1 MTVPEIIVR
10 RAGLRDVD
18 DLLPLWEEMMRFHAA
33 LDPRLEVGSEGASY
47 MRGVF
52 REWLR
57 SEDCRVLVAEA
68 EGQIVGYIVGR
79 VADNPPIFRLRTYG
93 HISDICVSPEWRRQG
108 VGRRLYRAL
117 REWFKEE
124 GLSVVQLSA
133 AHRNPTS
140 LAFWRAMGFEE
151 YLHHMWSEIR

>member
-1 MTVPEIIVR
+1 MPEIVVR

-18 DLLPLWEEMMRFHAA
+18 DILPLWEEMMRFHAA
-33 LDPRLEVGSEGASY
+33 LDPRLEVGPEGASY
-47 MRGVF
+47 MRRVF

-68 EGQIVGYIVGR
+68 EGEIVGYIVGR
-79 VADNPPIFRLRTYG
+79 VADNPPVFRLRTYG
-93 HISDICVSPEWRRQG
+93 HISDICVAPEWRRRG
-108 VGRRLYRAL
+108 VGRRLYGAL

-124 GLSVVQLSA
+124 GLSVVQLNA

-140 LAFWRAMGFEE
+140 LAFWRAMGFED
-151 YLHHMWSEIR
+151 YLHRMWREIR